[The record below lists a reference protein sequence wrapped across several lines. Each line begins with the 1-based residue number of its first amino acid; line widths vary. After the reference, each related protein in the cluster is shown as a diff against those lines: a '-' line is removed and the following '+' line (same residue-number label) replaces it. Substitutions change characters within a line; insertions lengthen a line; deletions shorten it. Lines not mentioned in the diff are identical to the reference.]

1 MVTYRF
7 VQTPDKALAKQ
18 AKAILAIIEE
28 AGEIGKTE
36 LLTLVGQ
43 RLNSRQKPQRLIS
56 YYQGS
61 LIKTGSIEAIRS
73 VVR

>member
-43 RLNSRQKPQRLIS
+43 RLKSRQSPQRLLS

>member
-7 VQTPDKALAKQ
+7 ICVPDSKLAKQ
-18 AKAILAIIEE
+18 ARAILAIIEE

-36 LLTLVGQ
+36 LLTIVGQ
-43 RLNSRQKPQRLIS
+43 RLKSRQTPQRLLS

>member
-28 AGEIGKTE
+28 AGEISKTE

-43 RLNSRQKPQRLIS
+43 RLKSRQKAQRLIS

>member
-7 VQTPDKALAKQ
+7 IQVPETTLAKQ
-18 AKAILAIIEE
+18 AKAILAIIED
-28 AGEIGKTE
+28 AGEISTTE
-36 LLTLVGQ
+36 LLSIVGN
-43 RLNSRQKPQRLIS
+43 RLKSRQKPQRLLS

-61 LIKTGSIEAIRS
+61 LINTGAIEAIRS

>member
-7 VQTPDKALAKQ
+7 IQVPEQALAKQ
-18 AKAILAIIEE
+18 AKAILAILEE
-28 AGEIGKTE
+28 AHEIGKTE
-36 LLTLVGQ
+36 LLTLISA
-43 RLNSRQKPQRLIS
+43 RLKSRQKPQRLLS

-61 LIKTGSIEAIRS
+61 LIKAGAIETIRS

>member
-7 VQTPDKALAKQ
+7 VQIPDKALAKQ

-28 AGEIGKTE
+28 AGEISKTE

-43 RLNSRQKPQRLIS
+43 RLKLDVLADALVAR
-56 YYQGS
+56 
-61 LIKTGSIEAIRS
+61 
-73 VVR
+73 

>member
-7 VQTPDKALAKQ
+7 IQVPDTSLAKQ

-36 LLTLVGQ
+36 LLSVVGQ
-43 RLNSRQKPQRLIS
+43 RLKSRQKPQRLLS

-73 VVR
+73 VLR